1 MNQLYDING
10 IKVFEAP
17 GGEEYVLADDYQDL
31 QIDYKELEDKYY
43 KMLEKIGDIWREG

>member
-10 IKVFEAP
+10 VKVFEAP

-31 QIDYKELEDKYY
+31 RDEYKELEVKYIRV
-43 KMLEKIGDIWREG
+43 MDKIGDIWREG